1 MTVTFLAHSGFLVE
15 WEHFY
20 TLFDFYKGELPEL
33 NKTKPLL
40 IFASHRHEDHF
51 DPRIFTELFPQHPD
65 IHYYLARD
73 VNLTERRRGWLGITD
88 EMFSRVTLLRSDT
101 VFVTEAAGRTLTIR
115 TVKST
120 DIGCAFLLVQAPLW
134 RADLSRRTAD
144 AIEG

>member
-51 DPRIFTELFPQHPD
+51 DPRIFTELFP
-65 IHYYLARD
+65 
-73 VNLTERRRGWLGITD
+73 
-88 EMFSRVTLLRSDT
+88 
-101 VFVTEAAGRTLTIR
+101 
-115 TVKST
+115 
-120 DIGCAFLLVQAPLW
+120 
-134 RADLSRRTAD
+134 
-144 AIEG
+144 